1 MSDAFTIRAPRP
13 EDLTAVLDLQNAV
26 DISEYGQADS
36 VVSDLQAEWQRK
48 RFSLETD
55 AWVVEDATG
64 RLAGYAVVHDDEP
77 GREFMA
83 SFYVRPAAA
92 AGSAPALLGPRLLAR
107 IESRA
112 REIHAAVAPDDKA
125 TICCFCPSMSRLRQG
140 CLEGARYKPA
150 RSFIRMA
157 IEMRKGPPT
166 PTRVEGVSI
175 RPFRRNADAE
185 AVWTLMNESFQDH
198 FRYVAKPF
206 DEWKQER
213 IGHPAF
219 DSTLWHV
226 AWHRKDIVGFLMAS
240 NFPDLGWISNIGV
253 RKSARGRG
261 VGTAL
266 LVTSL
271 NAFFERGQTT
281 VHLGVDTQNASNA
294 ARLYERVGMTLHQ
307 RWDLYQKKL

>member
-1 MSDAFTIRAPRP
+1 MSDAFAVRAPRP
-13 EDLTAVLDLQNAV
+13 EDLAAVLDLQNAV

-36 VVSDLQAEWQRK
+36 VVSDLQAEWQRR
-48 RFSLETD
+48 RFNLETD
-55 AWVVEDATG
+55 AWVVEPRAAWPATPWCTTTE
-64 RLAGYAVVHDDEP
+64 ASS
-77 GREFMA
+77 EFMA

-125 TICCFCPSMSRLRQG
+125 TISCFCPSMSRLRQG
-140 CLEGARYKPA
+140 FLEGARYKPA

-185 AVWTLMNESFQDH
+185 AVWALINESFQDQLPLRGQAVRRMEAGTH
-198 FRYVAKPF
+198 RPP
-206 DEWKQER
+206 R
-213 IGHPAF
+213 LRLHP
-219 DSTLWHV
+219 L
-226 AWHRKDIVGFLMAS
+226 
-240 NFPDLGWISNIGV
+240 
-253 RKSARGRG
+253 ARGLAQEGHRRLPDGQQLPRPGLDQQHRRAQVRPRARRG
-261 VGTAL
+261 HGA
-266 LVTSL
+266 VTSL

-281 VHLGVDTQNASNA
+281 VHSVGV
-294 ARLYERVGMTLHQ
+294 V
-307 RWDLYQKKL
+307 